1 MKLIYEYWFNPIYNQ
16 HEPICLSYEANKR
29 NLPSEP
35 DHTTDFEEERILA
48 ALLGNS
54 DSLYSALFAK
64 DKLKNPSVK
73 RQLIS
78 TEGWDAEI
86 VDNEVQMRFAFASDD
101 PEDEDYQPLLILPR
115 KEVAYAMDKWLAFLQ
130 REVDPNYSEIIDTE
144 EAYR

>member
-1 MKLIYEYWFNPIYNQ
+1 M
-16 HEPICLSYEANKR
+16 
-29 NLPSEP
+29 PSEP

-54 DSLYSALFAK
+54 DSLYSAPFAK
-64 DKLKNPSVK
+64 DKLNNPSVK

-86 VDNEVQMRFAFASDD
+86 VGDEVQMRFAFASED
-101 PEDEDYQPLLILPR
+101 PEDEDYQPILFLPR
-115 KEVAYAMDKWLAFLQ
+115 KEVAYAMEKWLAFLQ
-130 REVDPNYSEIIDTE
+130 RDIDPNYSEIIDTK